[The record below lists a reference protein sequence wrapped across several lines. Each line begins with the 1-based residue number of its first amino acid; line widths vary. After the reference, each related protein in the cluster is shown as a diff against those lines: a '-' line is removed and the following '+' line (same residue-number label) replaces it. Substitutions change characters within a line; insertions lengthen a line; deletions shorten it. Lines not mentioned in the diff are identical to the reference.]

1 MSPQFLQGCDRRSCY
16 PATGNL
22 LIGRGNEEYLTSTDT
37 CGLENPEKYCI
48 ISSIDSQTY
57 RRGGSQGSVSEKCY
71 NCDASNES
79 LAHGVENIIHRYSQ
93 TPGVS
98 RRQQKMTWWQVGTSS
113 NLETLIQV
121 LHSGQQ
127 WERERLHP
135 AGPGGR
141 VPRDSHHHHLQNLQT
156 RRHVH

>member
-22 LIGRGNEEYLTSTDT
+22 LIGRGDEEYLTSTDT

-57 RRGGSQGSVSEKCY
+57 RSRGSLGSVSEKCY
-71 NCDASNES
+71 NCDASNAS

-98 RRQQKMTWWQVGTSS
+98 RRQQTMTWWQVGTIFNLKIS
-113 NLETLIQV
+113 N
-121 LHSGQQ
+121 
-127 WERERLHP
+127 
-135 AGPGGR
+135 
-141 VPRDSHHHHLQNLQT
+141 
-156 RRHVH
+156 